1 MDYGTFQG
9 IVTLVL
15 LLIFLAIVGWAY
27 SARQKPAFEEAANLV
42 FDDEQKH
49 QGSKE

>member
-15 LLIFLAIVGWAY
+15 LLIFLAIIGWAY
-27 SARQKPAFEEAANLV
+27 SAKRKPAFDEAANLV
-42 FDDEQKH
+42 FDDENTPK
-49 QGSKE
+49 GSKE